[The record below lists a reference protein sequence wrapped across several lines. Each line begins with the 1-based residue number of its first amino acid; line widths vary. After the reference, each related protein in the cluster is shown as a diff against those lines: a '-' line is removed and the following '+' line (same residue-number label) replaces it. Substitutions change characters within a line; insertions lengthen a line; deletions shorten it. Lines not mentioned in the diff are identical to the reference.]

1 MVKDDRAVLSSV
13 VFPAPVA
20 TAAVGSTLFEL
31 FSSSICTGTAQ
42 RLFCFVLTTGKNKI
56 KKKNLNWARYV
67 TIPLLMLAFNLKS
80 LNNNASALIE
90 ARGQS
95 ASAGV
100 RSALENVLHY
110 YAESPLGHVMRY
122 VLALTVHTKQNKIY
136 PTRFKFFYL
145 SNIFP
150 AKVQLNNVYRFIFK
164 GGSTLIEED
173 A

>member
-42 RLFCFVLTTGKNKI
+42 KLFCFVLTTGKNKI

-100 RSALENVLHY
+100 RSALENVQDLHY
-110 YAESPLGHVMRY
+110 YAESPLGTRNAVR
-122 VLALTVHTKQNKIY
+122 LGANTCNNENNKIY
-136 PTRFKFFYL
+136 LHT
-145 SNIFP
+145 NI
-150 AKVQLNNVYRFIFK
+150 RI
-164 GGSTLIEED
+164 
-173 A
+173 